1 MSQYHQQSDECDVL
15 KAPWLHGA
23 HEVIMST
30 QISLRPKASRGQ
42 LFELLV
48 GSETRRR
55 VDKPSVASESQR
67 TEQDFEA
74 VEHIMIHYD
83 EKTWAP
89 LSFTGPNEL
98 EKLHTKTFTQ
108 MFKAALFIIAKIWK
122 QPRCISIGEWIS
134 VVWYTQ
140 TMK

>member
-74 VEHIMIHYD
+74 VE
-83 EKTWAP
+83 
-89 LSFTGPNEL
+89 L
-98 EKLHTKTFTQ
+98 TKKQVT
-108 MFKAALFIIAKIWK
+108 AGVSALNAFENLCVEIIK
-122 QPRCISIGEWIS
+122 
-134 VVWYTQ
+134 
-140 TMK
+140 